1 MVLRKFMAKSM
12 GTKVM
17 KSMTGK
23 ELAKELNIANPVPGN
38 CYNKSTN
45 LDDIYFSTNGGTI
58 QHLSELRNTKAN
70 GLGILE
76 LVFYNN
82 NSIIVFC
89 RLNGLVNA
97 MSKKQVYFN
106 QGQDNIQRFF
116 EDFLKTLK
124 NWFKIIL
131 GEQKILVFFPAQSGR
146 IFLTNQKKH
155 P

>member
-45 LDDIYFSTNGGTI
+45 LEDIYFSANGGTI

-76 LVFYNN
+76 LVFYNSY
-82 NSIIVFC
+82 NSIIVSC

-97 MSKKQVYFN
+97 MSKKQVNFN
-106 QGQDNIQRFF
+106 QGQNNIQGFF
-116 EDFLKTLK
+116 EAAEK
-124 NWFKIIL
+124 
-131 GEQKILVFFPAQSGR
+131 LVQDYFG
-146 IFLTNQKKH
+146 
-155 P
+155 

>member
-1 MVLRKFMAKSM
+1 M

-23 ELAKELNIANPVPGN
+23 ELAKELNIANPVPGK

-45 LDDIYFSTNGGTI
+45 LDDIYFSANGGAI
-58 QHLSELRNTKAN
+58 QHLSELRNTEVN

-76 LVFYNN
+76 LVYYNSY
-82 NSIIVFC
+82 NSIIVSC

-97 MSKKQVYFN
+97 MSTKQVNFN

-116 EDFLKTLK
+116 EDAEK
-124 NWFKIIL
+124 
-131 GEQKILVFFPAQSGR
+131 LVQDYFG
-146 IFLTNQKKH
+146 
-155 P
+155 

>member
-1 MVLRKFMAKSM
+1 M

-45 LDDIYFSTNGGTI
+45 LDDIYFSANGGTI

-70 GLGILE
+70 GSGILE
-76 LVFYNN
+76 LVFFNSDN
-82 NSIIVFC
+82 PAINSIIVSC

-97 MSKKQVYFN
+97 MSKKQVNFN
-106 QGQDNIQRFF
+106 QGQNNIQGFF
-116 EDFLKTLK
+116 EAAEKMVQDYF
-124 NWFKIIL
+124 
-131 GEQKILVFFPAQSGR
+131 G
-146 IFLTNQKKH
+146 
-155 P
+155 